1 MNKDGNRRVENG
13 RLVYY
18 GANADKESWET
29 IWEKTADIN
38 FFAPYQK
45 GYLWLLEKVFTNH
58 LPKNGIILE
67 AGCGTGQWVIALRA
81 RGYNCIGVDFATKA
95 LQRTSKIC
103 PVPVFGG
110 DLFQLGI
117 EDESIDAVISLGV
130 VEHRQAGPEPY
141 LIEMSRILK
150 PGGLLLISVP
160 YFHPLRR
167 LRAAKGA
174 YRDNVNNLPF
184 YQQAFTLEEF
194 KQIIASFGYDI
205 IDWAT
210 YEHRQGLRQ
219 ELPWMTK
226 IGPIPSRILFKL
238 TDYIPYIRKNLGHML
253 ILVGQKKK

>member
-18 GANADKESWET
+18 GVHADEKYWET
-29 IWEKTADIN
+29 HWDQALDSN
-38 FFAPYQK
+38 FYAPYQK
-45 GYLWLLEKVFTNH
+45 GHLWLLEKIFIHH

-67 AGCGTGQWVIALRA
+67 AGCGTSQWVIALQA
-81 RGYNCIGVDFATKA
+81 RGYNCIGVDFAIKA
-95 LQRTSKIC
+95 LQRARQFSN
-103 PVPVFGG
+103 VPLFGS

-117 EDESIDAVISLGV
+117 AKDSLDAIISLGV
-130 VEHRQAGPEPY
+130 VEHRQAGPGPY
-141 LIEMSRILK
+141 LKETLRVLK

-160 YFHPLRR
+160 YFHPLRQ
-167 LRAAKGA
+167 LRAAHGA
-174 YRDNVNNLPF
+174 YRDEVNGLSF
-184 YQQAFTLEEF
+184 YQQAFTREEF
-194 KQIIASFGYDI
+194 SQIIAEHGFEVV
-205 IDWAT
+205 DWST

-226 IGPIPSRILFKL
+226 IGSLPSRILFKL